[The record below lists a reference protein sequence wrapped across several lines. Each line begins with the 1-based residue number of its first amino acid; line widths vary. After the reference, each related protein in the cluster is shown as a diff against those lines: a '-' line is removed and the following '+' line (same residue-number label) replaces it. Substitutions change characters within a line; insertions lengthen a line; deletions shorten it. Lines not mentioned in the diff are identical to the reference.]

1 MNTSTILC
9 RAPVPPPR
17 SAPIAGR
24 ATVTIVVLSSS
35 RKVPTQ
41 AAVSGRQETGGGSAA
56 GPEPFVAAV
65 VSGRSGYEASA
76 MHRTML

>member
-1 MNTSTILC
+1 M
-9 RAPVPPPR
+9 
-17 SAPIAGR
+17 
-24 ATVTIVVLSSS
+24 SSS